1 MSLLGVLVP
10 VTPEHPLPIEED
22 IERTHCMVL
31 TVRAI
36 TGMLTQTILVP
47 SPGNPVRGTFDVQPR
62 DKPLGFLHTRYAVK
76 DILKVLY

>member
-1 MSLLGVLVP
+1 MLCF
-10 VTPEHPLPIEED
+10 HRIIFFQED

-47 SPGNPVRGTFDVQPR
+47 SPGNPARGTFDVQPR
-62 DKPLGFLHTRYAVK
+62 DKPLGFLHTRSAFL
-76 DILKVLY
+76 DDTHSA